1 MTGPDFDE
9 LVGGGDLGGEERER
23 LLRVHDLLVAA
34 GPPPELSPEL
44 ASAPPEP
51 KATVFPIQ
59 RRRWRTAGLA
69 AAAALIIAFG
79 AGWLVGDRNSNA
91 PVEHTVAMS
100 GPHGATAS
108 IDLLS
113 ADSAGNW
120 PMVMTVSGL
129 PKLPRG
135 RSYTLWLT
143 KNGRIESPCGNFAVG
158 AGTTTVHLNAPY
170 HLKEYSGWVVVPPNS
185 RIPVLRTAT
194 I

>member
-9 LVGGGDLGGEERER
+9 LVGGDDLGGEDRER

-51 KATVFPIQ
+51 KATVVPIQ

-79 AGWLVGDRNSNA
+79 AGWLVGDHSSNA

-135 RSYTLWLT
+135 KSYTLWLT
-143 KNGRIESPCGNFAVG
+143 KKGRIESPCGNFVVG
-158 AGTTTVHLNAPY
+158 AGTTTVRLNAPY
-170 HLKEYSGWVVVPPNS
+170 HLREYSGWVVVRPNS
-185 RIPVLRTAT
+185 RIPVLRTAA